1 MICIYTCQLYVGDVR
16 GSSWQG
22 PEGRETQLPK
32 VGASGSTSGSIR
44 RSFSL
49 QCPGQLPDADSA
61 PHRRDPDIRSD
72 TDVLCAITDTSNNTV
87 RNMPGSECQD
97 PVQNGVYQQFP
108 GVALSQGEVAWFFFP
123 VKATR
128 AMTDETAFGVS
139 TDLITNPQ
147 NALPDP
153 LWSSMPISVT
163 PAPVTPALGPGPVP
177 APVPHRLLVQVP
189 HRVAARQV
197 NPATH
202 RRFPVRQPRP
212 QVSKPQPRAG
222 R

>member
-1 MICIYTCQLYVGDVR
+1 M
-16 GSSWQG
+16 S
-22 PEGRETQLPK
+22 EE
-32 VGASGSTSGSIR
+32 R
-44 RSFSL
+44 RI
-49 QCPGQLPDADSA
+49 SA
-61 PHRRDPDIRSD
+61 
-72 TDVLCAITDTSNNTV
+72 V
-87 RNMPGSECQD
+87 
-97 PVQNGVYQQFP
+97 P
-108 GVALSQGEVAWFFFP
+108 GVALSQGSRVVLPGEGDTGHDRRDGLRSP
-123 VKATR
+123 
-128 AMTDETAFGVS
+128 

-163 PAPVTPALGPGPVP
+163 LAPVTPGPGLLPAP
-177 APVPHRLLVQVP
+177 APVPHRLLVQVL
-189 HRVAARQV
+189 HRVAARPV